1 MARGAVAGA
10 VQEQPTADS
19 QTPQLRPRPRGIPE
33 PSGPGPRPPEPRCER
48 TWQQNEQAGA
58 GSWPLPPPSPPP
70 PPRCSLRSAP
80 GALGAACLADL
91 LVAAGLF
98 HSRRRAGKKGDPA
111 AELVRALV
119 ACRGL
124 CALLLT
130 AEKTRERASPG
141 LQRRGSG
148 DEPDMERPPQ
158 GARSQPALR
167 RGYRLSRGSAGL
179 RVLGRPGE
187 IPVTASGKD
196 GSPAGRTLQQA
207 PY

>member
-1 MARGAVAGA
+1 MARGAAAGA

-19 QTPQLRPRPRGIPE
+19 QIPQLRPRPRGIPE
-33 PSGPGPRPPEPRCER
+33 PSGPGPRLPEPRCER
-48 TWQQNEQAGA
+48 SWQQNEQAGA
-58 GSWPLPPPSPPP
+58 GSWPLPPP
-70 PPRCSLRSAP
+70 PRCSLRSAP
-80 GALGAACLADL
+80 GALVAACLVDL

-98 HSRRRAGKKGDPA
+98 HSRRRAEKKGDPA

-119 ACRGL
+119 ACTGL

-148 DEPDMERPPQ
+148 DEPDMERPPR

-167 RGYRLSRGSAGL
+167 RGYRVRRGSAGL
-179 RVLGRPGE
+179 GVLGRPGE
-187 IPVTASGKD
+187 IPATASGKD

>member
-1 MARGAVAGA
+1 MAAAAAAAAALQLEIRARRPLSRVFSRPLGGRWTISFQAEGGEERG
-10 VQEQPTADS
+10 
-19 QTPQLRPRPRGIPE
+19 
-33 PSGPGPRPPEPRCER
+33 
-48 TWQQNEQAGA
+48 
-58 GSWPLPPPSPPP
+58 
-70 PPRCSLRSAP
+70 
-80 GALGAACLADL
+80 
-91 LVAAGLF
+91 
-98 HSRRRAGKKGDPA
+98 PA

-148 DEPDMERPPQ
+148 DEPDMERPPR

-167 RGYRLSRGSAGL
+167 RGYRLRRGSAGL
-179 RVLGRPGE
+179 GVLGRPGE
-187 IPVTASGKD
+187 IPATASGKD
-196 GSPAGRTLQQA
+196 GSPAGRTLQQV